1 MNAVL
6 RRTMMLV
13 DGVGVT
19 YLCGGALVAHLH
31 PALARVH
38 AHAVPTQI
46 KTVAGLSAYKDY
58 LGAMLT
64 GYEHVLTSK
73 AVLGDTVVDFLAFG
87 LVCGMLML
95 LGSFKGQGRAAREQT
110 VKVKEMREKMEITA
124 LATSGKPLEK
134 DAHLPLVASATDL
147 KAEGWLRSEG
157 GWPVGPDLVSK
168 KMVYV
173 PRARQAEHTL
183 VVGGTGSGKSSRVL
197 LPWLFAEAAQDPEDR
212 ASLIVVDPKAG
223 GELTD
228 TSAGYMARAGYRVL
242 VFDPLSR
249 GTLRYNALSEAH
261 GSRAL
266 RGLVTQWCACATVGS
281 EPAFWRDLTIS
292 ILTGVAAHLRS
303 EAGDAWKRV
312 SMADVAAFLREHDMD
327 EVTEKVIGNAAAH
340 PEDAP
345 LKEVASALANMQKTP
360 ALRSGAVTGL
370 KLKIAC
376 LTDEAVIASMAAH
389 DFTPEFWREFVET
402 PTVLYVP
409 IAMEDAASIRPLVVS
424 FFSGAISALDAL
436 AGTGNEKLSRPVR
449 LLIDEFA
456 NLGRVAGMSRIIS
469 TARSRDIGIV
479 VATQSPGDIR
489 RVYGTEADAISN
501 NLLTHVVLSRSTPE
515 ALKKYAVSDF
525 RIGLRELMEKDTALV
540 QRSGDVPV
548 RVHTAGWFTDKRVAR
563 TVKETRASVDKRV
576 ALAHQATFQEE
587 SGVAAMSQG
596 APLLVFPPQPLARE
610 EEHGGILEAVVAGDT
625 GGPSEED
632 GVESPHAEDDD
643 DGSQVSAGNADD
655 DLLAAWS

>member
-1 MNAVL
+1 M
-6 RRTMMLV
+6 
-13 DGVGVT
+13 
-19 YLCGGALVAHLH
+19 
-31 PALARVH
+31 
-38 AHAVPTQI
+38 
-46 KTVAGLSAYKDY
+46 AGLSAYKDSI
-58 LGAMLT
+58 GDILT
-64 GYEHVLTSK
+64 GYQHVLTSK
-73 AVLGDTVVDFLAFG
+73 AVLGDTIVDFLAFG
-87 LVCGMLML
+87 TLCGVLML
-95 LGSFKGQGRAAREQT
+95 LGSLKGSGPKARERT
-110 VKVKEMREKMEITA
+110 IKVREMREKMEITA
-124 LATSGKPLEK
+124 EATGKPLEENPH
-134 DAHLPLVASATDL
+134 APLVASAKELRAD
-147 KAEGWLRSEG
+147 GWLQREG
-157 GWPVGPDLVSK
+157 GWPLGPDLVSSK
-168 KMVYV
+168 TVYV

-197 LPWLFAEAAQDPEDR
+197 LPWLFAETENDPGAR

-228 TSAGYMARAGYRVL
+228 ISAGYMAHAGYRVL
-242 VFDPLSR
+242 VFDPLSH

-292 ILTGVAAHLRS
+292 ILTGAAAHLRS
-303 EAGDAWKRV
+303 EAGFDWKRV
-312 SMADVAAFLREHDMD
+312 SMADVAAFLRDHDMD
-327 EVTEKVIGNAAAH
+327 EVTELVVANAAAH
-340 PEDAP
+340 PDDAA
-345 LKEVASALANMQKTP
+345 LKEVASAMANMQKTP

-376 LTDEAVIASMAAH
+376 LTDSGVIASMSAH
-389 DFTPEFWREFVET
+389 DFTPDFWGEFVGT

-424 FFSGAISALDAL
+424 FFSGAISALDTL
-436 AGTGNEKLSRPVR
+436 AGTGNQKLPRPVR

-469 TARSRDIGIV
+469 TARFRDIGIV

-515 ALKKYAVSDF
+515 ALKKYAVKDF

-540 QRSGDVPV
+540 QRSGDTPV
-548 RVHTAGWFTDKRVAR
+548 RVHTAGWFTSKKLARVIKTTRSLNKRA
-563 TVKETRASVDKRV
+563 
-576 ALAHQATFQEE
+576 ALAHQATFLDE
-587 SGVAAMSQG
+587 SGVGQG
-596 APLLVFPPQPLARE
+596 APLLVFPTRPPVQE
-610 EEHGGILEAVVAGDT
+610 ERGRILESLAAGDA
-625 GGPSEED
+625 GAPIEESEPIGDDER
-632 GVESPHAEDDD
+632 SDDD
-643 DGSQVSAGNADD
+643 EPAVSAVNADD